1 MNEMNEI
8 EMASRKPTEIPLDEQ
23 QSSTKRPEKMLTS
36 SVPPLITQL
45 ETKVLTVKPI
55 DTSANSVPIGCITFA
70 MNIVLYGFY
79 MVNFYQFNP
88 ILMAELFL
96 VGGLGGITAGSLEF
110 FKGRSSFLV
119 SFFYC
124 YGFWSLNVFTI
135 AYFNLDKWIGVGEDG
150 DSLAA
155 FTFFWLLASGMI
167 FFGSFRTNVVFII
180 CTGCMFIMFFLEVI
194 YHSVDKLGVRK
205 AAGVFG
211 IIGGVCG
218 LYIGMG
224 QILAQEFNR
233 EIFPM
238 WKLSENGFDVW
249 NNKERL
255 QQ

>member
-1 MNEMNEI
+1 MQEI

-23 QSSTKRPEKMLTS
+23 QSTTKRPEKILAA
-36 SVPPLITQL
+36 SVPPLITQI
-45 ETKVLTVKPI
+45 ETKVLNVKAI
-55 DTSANSVPIGCITFA
+55 DTSANSVPIGSITFA
-70 MNIVLYGFY
+70 MNIILYGFY
-79 MVNFYQFNP
+79 LVDFYKFNP
-88 ILMAELFL
+88 ILLTELLF
-96 VGGLGGITAGSLEF
+96 VGGIGGITAGSLEF

-135 AYFNLDKWIGVGEDG
+135 AFFNLDNWIGTKEDS
-150 DSLAA
+150 DSLVA
-155 FTFFWLLASGMI
+155 FTFFWLIVSGMI
-167 FFGSFRTNVVFII
+167 FIGSFRSNVVFVI
-180 CTGCMFIMFFLEVI
+180 CSGAMFVMFLLSVV
-194 YHSVDKLGVRK
+194 YHGVEKLGVRK
-205 AAGVFG
+205 ASGVFG

-249 NNKERL
+249 NNKEKR
-255 QQ
+255 QEE